1 MVLFRYDH
9 CTTHHNPQLALQ
21 RLRWKEKL
29 QVIAEDLTSMT
40 FHCKFGFWEHLL
52 RMFQYWAQPQ
62 FFAINTSL
70 PQNLPCF
77 KQYIITKHCKKTWL
91 VSKYVK
97 NLWGKKNVQ
106 AVSTL
111 QFDTSPIWDFPHD
124 ITAGE
129 FLGLAMIRTIWAYST
144 LLGDPVGILPE
155 STPHDVKKNMEKGI
169 SENSIP
175 CSLLVVGSLHFA
187 KSTDQ
192 TAKDTKTELI
202 LIVTNNTK
210 LAFDC
215 MTNLLDKKSTN
226 MAGMAGLRW
235 CP

>member
-1 MVLFRYDH
+1 MTCIKICQKFVR
-9 CTTHHNPQLALQ
+9 
-21 RLRWKEKL
+21 EKKR
-29 QVIAEDLTSMT
+29 AGS
-40 FHCKFGFWEHLL
+40 FHSPVWHL
-52 RMFQYWAQPQ
+52 P
-62 FFAINTSL
+62 N
-70 PQNLPCF
+70 
-77 KQYIITKHCKKTWL
+77 
-91 VSKYVK
+91 
-97 NLWGKKNVQ
+97 
-106 AVSTL
+106 
-111 QFDTSPIWDFPHD
+111 
-124 ITAGE
+124 
-129 FLGLAMIRTIWAYST
+129 LGLSPRHHGRWIPWPCDEGTIWAYST

-155 STPHDVKKNMEKGI
+155 STPHDVKKSMEKGI
-169 SENSIP
+169 STNSIP
-175 CSLLVVGSLHFA
+175 CSLLVVGSLHFV

>member
-1 MVLFRYDH
+1 MTCIKICQKFVR
-9 CTTHHNPQLALQ
+9 
-21 RLRWKEKL
+21 EKKR
-29 QVIAEDLTSMT
+29 AGS
-40 FHCKFGFWEHLL
+40 FHSPVWHL
-52 RMFQYWAQPQ
+52 P
-62 FFAINTSL
+62 N
-70 PQNLPCF
+70 
-77 KQYIITKHCKKTWL
+77 
-91 VSKYVK
+91 
-97 NLWGKKNVQ
+97 
-106 AVSTL
+106 
-111 QFDTSPIWDFPHD
+111 
-124 ITAGE
+124 
-129 FLGLAMIRTIWAYST
+129 LGLSPRHHGRWIPWPCDEVPSELTQLCWVIR
-144 LLGDPVGILPE
+144 LEFCLKV
-155 STPHDVKKNMEKGI
+155 PHMWKKSMEKGI